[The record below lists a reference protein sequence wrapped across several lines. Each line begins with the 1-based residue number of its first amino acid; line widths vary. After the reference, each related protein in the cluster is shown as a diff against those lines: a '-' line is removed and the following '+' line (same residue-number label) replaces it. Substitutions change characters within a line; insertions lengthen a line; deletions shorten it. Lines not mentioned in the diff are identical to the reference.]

1 MSLDC
6 KPATLETLRV
16 SDVPKEKKHMKD
28 RVVYRRLWGMIR
40 PFLWQLVVAM
50 VCMILMAGSNGAIAY
65 LVQPLVDD
73 VFIRRNASLVM
84 WIPLGVMVVFVLRGI
99 AFFYQSYLITTV
111 GHRFVQIMQTQLYD
125 KILHLDLAHFL
136 GRSTGSFIS
145 RLIFDINMIR
155 SVVSTTIADIIR
167 EVFTVA
173 FLFAVVIHQAAD
185 LALVSVMG
193 IPVVG
198 YLIFRFGLMMRRL
211 SRNRQELMEEVTAHL
226 EETISGMQVV
236 KTFSMER
243 HENQIFANIT
253 GHVLSNQIRATFVD
267 SLAKPAVDM
276 VAGIAISAVVLVS
289 AQTIVNG
296 EATPGTLFSFLTALM
311 MAYSPLKRVTMLYN
325 NLQTGMAAAQRVFE
339 MMDTQAS
346 INERPGAIIP
356 PAVQDSIRY
365 EGVGFRYESSDQDVL
380 TGIDLTVGRGEKV
393 ALVGQSGSGKTTLVN
408 LLPRLFDC
416 QEGRIIIDGVD
427 IRDMTLDGLRG
438 QIAIVNQDSQLFN
451 DTIRNNIAYG
461 RMDADIQEVE
471 RAARMANAWDF
482 IQEFPEGLNTQV
494 GNRGVMLS
502 GGQRQRIAIAR
513 ALLKP
518 ASILILDEATSAL
531 DSENERLVQD
541 ALDHLIN
548 AYTTLVI
555 AHRLSTVRNA
565 DRIVV
570 LSHGQIVEQG
580 THEQLLEKDGEY
592 ARLYA
597 LQFLKTNKPST
608 P

>member
-1 MSLDC
+1 M
-6 KPATLETLRV
+6 
-16 SDVPKEKKHMKD
+16 KEVLIYK
-28 RVVYRRLWGMIR
+28 RLWSMIR
-40 PFLWQLVVAM
+40 PFLGPLMISM
-50 VCMILMAGSNGAIAY
+50 VCMILMASSNGAIAY
-65 LVQPLVDD
+65 MVQPLVDD
-73 VFIRRNASLVM
+73 VFIKRNAELVM
-84 WIPLGVMVVFVLRGI
+84 WIPMLIMIVFILRGL
-99 AFFYQSYLITTV
+99 AFFFQSYLVTTV
-111 GHRFVQIMQTQLYD
+111 GHRFVQIMQTRLYD
-125 KILHLDLAHFL
+125 KILSLDLTHFL
-136 GRSTGSFIS
+136 GRATGGYIS

-167 EVFTVA
+167 EVFTVIS
-173 FLFAVVIHQAAD
+173 LFGVVIYQAAD
-185 LALVSVMG
+185 LALISVMG
-193 IPVVG
+193 IPLVG

-243 HENQIFANIT
+243 HESHIFSQIT
-253 GHVLSNQIRATFVD
+253 GHVLDNQIRETKVD
-267 SLAKPAVDM
+267 AISKPAVDM
-276 VAGIAISAVVLVS
+276 VAGIAISMVVLVS
-289 AQTIVNG
+289 AETIVSG
-296 EATPGTLFSFLTALM
+296 ETTPGTLFSFLTALM
-311 MAYSPLKRVTMLYN
+311 MAYSPLKRITMLYN
-325 NLQTGMAAAQRVFE
+325 NLQSGMAAAQRVFE
-339 MMDTQAS
+339 LMDTEAV
-346 INERPGAIIP
+346 IKERPGAMIP
-356 PAVQDSIRY
+356 PPIQDCIRY
-365 EGVGFRYESSDQDVL
+365 EGVGFRYEASDHDIL
-380 TGIDLTVGRGEKV
+380 SGIDLTVGKGEKV

-408 LLPRLFDC
+408 LLPRLFDV
-416 QEGRIIIDGVD
+416 QSGRIVIDGVD

-461 RMDADIQEVE
+461 RMDADAAEVE
-471 RAARMANAWDF
+471 RVARMANAWEF
-482 IQEFPEGLNTQV
+482 IQELPEGLNTRV

-541 ALDHLIN
+541 ALDRLIN

-570 LSHGQIVEQG
+570 LSQGRVVEQG
-580 THEQLLEKDGEY
+580 THDQLLAQNGEY
-592 ARLYA
+592 ARLHT
-597 LQFLKTNKPST
+597 LQFLQTPSFDM